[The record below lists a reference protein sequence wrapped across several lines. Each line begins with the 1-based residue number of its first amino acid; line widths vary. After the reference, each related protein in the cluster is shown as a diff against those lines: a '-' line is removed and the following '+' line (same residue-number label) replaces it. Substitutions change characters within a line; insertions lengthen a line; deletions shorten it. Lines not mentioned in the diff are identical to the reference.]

1 MKYLLLLLPA
11 LLLSKTLEEKKCDNG
26 NAKICHSLG
35 DYLISQNKV
44 PEALSFYEKG
54 CFLKHE
60 PSCRKVGEIYLS
72 GDIEVNYD
80 KAIDYLSVSCDKDN
94 FESCHDL
101 AIIFSEGKGTTIDNW
116 KATNLYNVAC
126 DNNFSRSCH
135 NLALLK
141 VEELNFIEA
150 EKLYKK
156 SCLLNNYASCLNLGN
171 MYYYGDL
178 GVTNFDL
185 ANNYYSIACE
195 NNYADGCYNLAFSY
209 FDGSGVESDLET
221 GMILLEKACT
231 LGNEKACT
239 TFKESL

>member
-1 MKYLLLLLPA
+1 MLAAYQHVVWREFP
-11 LLLSKTLEEKKCDNG
+11 SSRSPFID
-26 NAKICHSLG
+26 
-35 DYLISQNKV
+35 
-44 PEALSFYEKG
+44 LSF
-54 CFLKHE
+54 
-60 PSCRKVGEIYLS
+60 
-72 GDIEVNYD
+72 VN
-80 KAIDYLSVSCDKDN
+80 KDN

-116 KATNLYNVAC
+116 RATNLYNVAC

-185 ANNYYSIACE
+185 ANNYYAIACE

-209 FDGSGVESDLET
+209 FET
-221 GMILLEKACT
+221 KKRYTRENDYSTPSILS
-231 LGNEKACT
+231 
-239 TFKESL
+239 FKYTRVHGTRSMNLIIVS